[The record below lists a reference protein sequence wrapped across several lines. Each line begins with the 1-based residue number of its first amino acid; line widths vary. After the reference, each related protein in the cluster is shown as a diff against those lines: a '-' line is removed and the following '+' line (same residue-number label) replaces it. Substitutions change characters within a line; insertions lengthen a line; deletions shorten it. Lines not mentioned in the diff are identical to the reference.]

1 MRKVKYISPE
11 STEVRLQA
19 THILASSLEIDSS
32 TNVDDSDKSNGR
44 YWSSDESWAEKCQ
57 NAEN

>member
-19 THILASSLEIDSS
+19 AHILASSLGVNSS
-32 TNVDDSDKSNGR
+32 ANVDESDKSNGR
-44 YWSSDESWAEKCQ
+44 YWGNDEPWAETY
-57 NAEN
+57 